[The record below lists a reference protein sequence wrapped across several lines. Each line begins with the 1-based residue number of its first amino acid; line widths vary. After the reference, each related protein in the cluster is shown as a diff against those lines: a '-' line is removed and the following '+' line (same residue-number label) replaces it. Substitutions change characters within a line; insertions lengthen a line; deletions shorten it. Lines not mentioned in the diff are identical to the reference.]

1 MCRRGSEGNAEDL
14 ASGFSQRTSSEPK
27 EEVDGPPAGSAKVP
41 RRVRWWRANHA
52 GVRPASACPATG
64 PPRGPAAVTVLNS
77 GQPASPPQSRPLDR
91 LDDLVGRERQR
102 RDAAAPPSSR
112 HGRSGPQTP
121 QPSDLVIGNAQL
133 RSPNSRLS
141 CIISSPASTPTKRRR
156 QLRPRRAGTDP
167 SPDRDRQATADR
179 HRHGEQRHRRERGIS
194 AARPTASG
202 AAVFGRSRGRSPL
215 PMAQK
220 EEEPCCR
227 HDDRRRGGPSPVVMA
242 TRGCG
247 FLPRHFASTP
257 TPRSDGQPT
266 PGVRRT
272 FGPPL
277 CSSCD
282 ASG

>member
-64 PPRGPAAVTVLNS
+64 PPRGPAAVTVLNW

-112 HGRSGPQTP
+112 PGRSGPQTP

-215 PMAQK
+215 PLWLRRRKNHAADTTTGDR
-220 EEEPCCR
+220 E
-227 HDDRRRGGPSPVVMA
+227 DRRP
-242 TRGCG
+242 
-247 FLPRHFASTP
+247 
-257 TPRSDGQPT
+257 
-266 PGVRRT
+266 
-272 FGPPL
+272 
-277 CSSCD
+277 
-282 ASG
+282 